1 MVLFLYLCASYQP
14 VSELLKLNH
23 YRQSIGPLI
32 QLPSTEIKVLSKALI
47 ARLIPADVVS
57 DDSAAMTLIEN
68 EEVDYLMGLIVP
80 DLYQS
85 YKALPVISIMMDLSR
100 SPHNLFGLVSKDA
113 VTKLSDVLES
123 LSEEDEAKTAQ
134 LIWRMMELEYNG
146 SEGLSAISHNGTLQM
161 KSEGT

>member
-1 MVLFLYLCASYQP
+1 M
-14 VSELLKLNH
+14 SELLKLNH
-23 YRQSIGPLI
+23 YLQSIGPLI

-47 ARLIPADVVS
+47 ARLIPSDVVS
-57 DDSAAMTLIEN
+57 DDSTVMTLIEN
-68 EEVDYLMGLIVP
+68 EEVDYLMSLIA

-85 YKALPVISIMMDLSR
+85 YKALPIISIIMDLSR
-100 SPHNLFGLVSKDA
+100 SPHNLFGLVSRDT

-123 LSEEDEAKTAQ
+123 LSEEDQAKSAQ

-146 SEGLSAISHNGTLQM
+146 SEGTSAISHNGTLQI